1 MILCLFSNTTSQSQ
15 IFLVQITIVKNKMLL
30 EVIKKKIIPVLDIS
44 SQTMKQKKC
53 IEITIKL
60 IN

>member
-1 MILCLFSNTTSQSQ
+1 MILYLFSNTTSQSQ

-44 SQTMKQKKC
+44 CQTMKQKKC
-53 IEITIKL
+53 IEIT
-60 IN
+60 N

>member
-1 MILCLFSNTTSQSQ
+1 MILYLFSNTTSQSQ